1 MGRQSA
7 GQACVEEAGLAKGSQ
22 SIMRQRIGCPLVHPP
37 ARIIAGP
44 RVKHM
49 PQYLRIDAAVGTGTV
64 LAGDLDR
71 L

>member
-1 MGRQSA
+1 
-7 GQACVEEAGLAKGSQ
+7 
-22 SIMRQRIGCPLVHPP
+22 MRQRVGYPLVHPP

-44 RVKHM
+44 RVKHT